1 MDLSIELKSR
11 LGEYGSAGSFAV
23 CPFAVP
29 AKPSTR
35 RNAAKKKFFI
45 TLFASV

>member
-11 LGEYGSAGSFAV
+11 LGEYGRAGSFAV

-29 AKPSTR
+29 AKPSVS
-35 RNAAKKKFFI
+35 RNTAKKNFFI
-45 TLFASV
+45 TL